1 MNTYHCS
8 HCGQTVF
15 FENTRCEGCGHALAF
30 DPATMSLLAW
40 QPGPDGTLQPS
51 TAALA
56 PEAAQ
61 ALQQRV
67 AGGRLRPC
75 AHHAL
80 PHGADAAPAPQGVC
94 NWLSDAD
101 DADGG
106 PLCLSCRCTEV
117 LPALDRP
124 GNLEAWSRLETA
136 KRRLLHG
143 LLAAGLPI
151 PRRPVD
157 PQGLAFRFLEEL
169 PDAPEPVLTGH
180 DHGLITVSI
189 AEADDATREARRA
202 AMHEPYR
209 TLLGHFRHEIG
220 HFYWDQLIAKDERR
234 LAAFRA
240 LFGDERAD
248 YGQALERHYR
258 EGAPADWPQRHISA
272 YATMHPW
279 EDWAETWAHWMHI
292 SDSLDTAS
300 HWGVRLQGDPVAG
313 PAVEPDTAL
322 AALPGTR
329 DFRRVLVDEW
339 LPLSRFLNSMGRS
352 LGQGD
357 AWPFVV
363 ADPVLDRLA
372 FVHQTVREAA
382 LSRSTPAG

>member
-61 ALQQRV
+61 ALQQRA

-209 TLLGHFRHEIG
+209 TLLGHLRHEVG
-220 HFYWDQLIAKDERR
+220 HYYWDR
-234 LAAFRA
+234 LVAGSDWIGPFRTV
-240 LFGDERAD
+240 FGDERAD

-279 EDWAETWAHWMHI
+279 EDWAETWAHYLHMV
-292 SDSLDTAS
+292 DALDTGLSFGLDADDVEVDVAMFGAEVLETPDPEFLRLVNAWVELTALLNEMS
-300 HWGVRLQGDPVAG
+300 RSMGVPDFYPFVLV
-313 PAVEPDTAL
+313 PAVVRKLHLVHRIVTRP
-322 AALPGTR
+322 AAAP
-329 DFRRVLVDEW
+329 
-339 LPLSRFLNSMGRS
+339 
-352 LGQGD
+352 
-357 AWPFVV
+357 
-363 ADPVLDRLA
+363 
-372 FVHQTVREAA
+372 H
-382 LSRSTPAG
+382 